1 MRNIFQ
7 FGISPKNKLWQN
19 RNIVAGNSISWIVAG
34 VAGALAVLHGLI
46 ISFDLAGWMVMTIC
60 ALLLTIPFISKTGSI
75 NLSRFL
81 LVFITVTGTLV
92 VTISRKYF
100 YDGIPDVGTYYQ
112 PRVILIIFCAIPLTI
127 FNFNERLFLF
137 GSSACALL
145 AVLLFDPLHE
155 LFGVG
160 YYQMGYQN
168 ENYYITNLYFL
179 FAYLFFIGIVGYFKM
194 IREEYE
200 VKNQELMKTQLQRN
214 ALIQE
219 QKHELENKSYVLN
232 QLLQEKDKDMGQVAQ
247 ELLKFNQEL
256 MQYSYA
262 LSHNLR
268 GPVARLLGLFNL
280 MGESKVEGERQ
291 QFYKLAVQEL
301 QALDTIIYDLNKI
314 AETRSETYQIME
326 KVKFEEVYNE
336 TITLLQAHIKKC
348 KAKVQADFQKSAE
361 ILTVKERLSYIMFNL
376 ISNALQYRKPGES
389 LEIKIRTFRQ
399 QDYVVLEVEDSGLG
413 IDLHKHG
420 ADLFKP
426 FKRFN
431 LRASGRGLG
440 LYLAK
445 LQVEK
450 LFGRIEV
457 KSTPEVGSVFMVY
470 FKDLEK
476 EAV

>member
-19 RNIVAGNSISWIVAG
+19 RNIVAANSIAWIVAL
-34 VAGALAVLHGLI
+34 VAGLLTLLHSLLVT
-46 ISFDLAGWMVMTIC
+46 FDLAGWIVAAVCM
-60 ALLLTIPFISKTGSI
+60 LLLTIPFISKTGYI

-81 LVFITVTGTLV
+81 LVFFTVMGALTVT
-92 VTISRKYF
+92 IARKYF
-100 YDGIPDVGTYYQ
+100 DVGTPELGTYYQ

-127 FNFNERLFLF
+127 FNFKERLFLF
-137 GSSACALL
+137 GSSAFGLL
-145 AVLLFDPLHE
+145 TLLLFDPIHE
-155 LFGVG
+155 LLGVG
-160 YYQMGYQN
+160 YYQVGYQS

-214 ALIQE
+214 ALIQD

-280 MGESKVEGERQ
+280 MGESKTDAEKQ

-301 QALDTIIYDLNKI
+301 QALDIIIFDLNKI
-314 AETRSETYQIME
+314 AETRGETYQIME
-326 KVKFEEVYNE
+326 KVKFEDVFQE
-336 TITLLQAHIKKC
+336 TTTLLQSHIIKC
-348 KAKVQADFQKSAE
+348 KARVQADFQKSSE
-361 ILTVKERLSYIMFNL
+361 IFTVKDRLSYIMFTL
-376 ISNALQYRKPGES
+376 ISNALQYRKPGGS

-399 QDYVVLEVEDSGLG
+399 DDFVILEVEDNGLG

-440 LYLAK
+440 LYLTK

-457 KSTPEVGSVFMVY
+457 KSTPEIGSVFIVY

-476 EAV
+476 E

>member
-19 RNIVAGNSISWIVAG
+19 RNIIAANSIAWIVAG
-34 VAGALAVLHGLI
+34 VAGLLAMLHSMLV
-46 ISFDLAGWMVMTIC
+46 SFDLAGWMVVAIST
-60 ALLLTIPFISKTGSI
+60 LLLTIPFISKAGYV

-81 LVFITVTGTLV
+81 LVLITVLGTLA
-92 VTISRKYF
+92 VTITRKY
-100 YDGIPDVGTYYQ
+100 YGTGIPDLGTYYQ

-127 FNFNERLFLF
+127 FNFNERLSLF
-137 GSSACALL
+137 GSSAFGLL
-145 AVLLFDPLHE
+145 ALLLFDPVHE

-160 YYQMGYQN
+160 YYQEGYQS

-214 ALIQE
+214 ALIQD
-219 QKHELENKSYVLN
+219 QKHELENKSFVLN
-232 QLLQEKDKDMGQVAQ
+232 QLLQEKDKDMSQVAQ

-280 MGESKVEGERQ
+280 MGESKTDAEKY

-314 AETRSETYQIME
+314 AETRGETYQIME
-326 KVKFEEVYNE
+326 KVKFEEVYHE
-336 TITLLQAHIKKC
+336 TTTLLEAHIKKC
-348 KAKVQADFQKSAE
+348 KAKVLADFQKCAE
-361 ILTVKERLSYIMFNL
+361 IFTVRERLSYIMFNL

-389 LEIKIRTFRQ
+389 LDIKIRTFRQ
-399 QDYVVLEVEDSGLG
+399 QDFVMLEVEDSGQG
-413 IDLHKHG
+413 IDLDKHG

-440 LYLAK
+440 LYLTK

-450 LFGRIEV
+450 LFGSIEV
-457 KSTPEVGSVFMVY
+457 KSTPDVGSVFIVS
-470 FKDLEK
+470 FKDMERS
-476 EAV
+476 